1 MINAAHWDASR
12 RFGLFL
18 HWGVY
23 ALSEFHEQYQFVMQI
38 PREEY
43 EQFPKRF
50 NPTRFDA
57 REIVSLAKS
66 VGMRYLCV
74 TSKHHDGFCMWDTDE
89 TDYKV
94 TNTPFGRDVV
104 GELAAACAE
113 QDMAFCLYY
122 SIPDWHHPNAYNPK
136 SSHQI
141 APRPTDEPDMSRYI
155 AYIKRQIT
163 ELLTRYG
170 KISALFWDIP
180 PQIHDPSVNEL
191 VRKLQPEILINDRG
205 FSEGDYS
212 TPERTV
218 PDGKSFDRPAEAGQS
233 VGRMSW
239 GYRRDEDYFA
249 DRYLT
254 GELDKILAMGG
265 NYLLNVGPMPDGS
278 IPPQARGVLTRV
290 GDWYQ
295 RVAEAFE
302 GAVPF
307 HAPLGRDENPVTRR
321 GDTLYIHFPSIPIC
335 GGLILNPLTKLPK
348 ECILLNDG
356 RRIETALDRFP
367 TWVDYSRTTREY
379 LHVKHIPV
387 NEFAHEPIV
396 LKLVFDSLD
405 GLE

>member
-170 KISALFWDIP
+170 AVLGHPAADLRSERQRAGAGAPAGNHDQRPRFQRRRLFDAGAHGSRRQAL
-180 PQIHDPSVNEL
+180 
-191 VRKLQPEILINDRG
+191 
-205 FSEGDYS
+205 
-212 TPERTV
+212 
-218 PDGKSFDRPAEAGQS
+218 
-233 VGRMSW
+233 
-239 GYRRDEDYFA
+239 
-249 DRYLT
+249 
-254 GELDKILAMGG
+254 
-265 NYLLNVGPMPDGS
+265 
-278 IPPQARGVLTRV
+278 
-290 GDWYQ
+290 
-295 RVAEAFE
+295 
-302 GAVPF
+302 
-307 HAPLGRDENPVTRR
+307 
-321 GDTLYIHFPSIPIC
+321 
-335 GGLILNPLTKLPK
+335 
-348 ECILLNDG
+348 
-356 RRIETALDRFP
+356 
-367 TWVDYSRTTREY
+367 
-379 LHVKHIPV
+379 
-387 NEFAHEPIV
+387 
-396 LKLVFDSLD
+396 
-405 GLE
+405 